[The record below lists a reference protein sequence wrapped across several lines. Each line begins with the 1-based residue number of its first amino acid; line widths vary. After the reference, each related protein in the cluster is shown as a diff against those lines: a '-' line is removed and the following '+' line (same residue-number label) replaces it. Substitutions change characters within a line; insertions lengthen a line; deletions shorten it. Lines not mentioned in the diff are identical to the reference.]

1 MANILFSNALARR
14 LADTQV
20 RVNSIHPGL
29 VDTRMS
35 RTSIENMDEETTAL
49 FAKLPS
55 RTPLTQDEG
64 ALTQLYVATSPDIVK
79 NDIRGRF
86 FIPIA
91 VEEGLDDNALNE
103 DLQEQLWVYSEKVVK
118 EKLQK

>member
-1 MANILFSNALARR
+1 
-14 LADTQV
+14 
-20 RVNSIHPGL
+20 
-29 VDTRMS
+29 MS